1 MDNDNFVL
9 TTPVVFITFNRL
21 DTAQEVFE
29 QIKKAA
35 PRKLY
40 LISDG
45 ARQNR
50 QGEAKKVAEVRGYIE
65 AGIDWDCEI
74 GRAHV

>member
-29 QIKKAA
+29 QIKKGGAA
-35 PRKLY
+35 
-40 LISDG
+40 
-45 ARQNR
+45 
-50 QGEAKKVAEVRGYIE
+50 
-65 AGIDWDCEI
+65 
-74 GRAHV
+74 